1 MIESKILEGYS
12 RYEVFKDGRVFN
24 KQTEQFLNGSIN
36 PAGYFLYRL
45 TSDFGVALTWGRHR
59 LLATL
64 FIPKDCVNVDL
75 VVNHKNGIKGDDR
88 IENLEWC
95 TQKENSEH
103 AGAMGLSPKC
113 TPVFARNVKSGEVLS
128 FPSMIECARFMD
140 IHKDSMQYRL
150 RVGPQIIFPEGFQYK
165 PQCDLSEW
173 PEGKSK
179 EVMTFN
185 VKTGEQL
192 VFSNLAEMARHHN
205 FSPASAT
212 AWIRLPYLP
221 VLPGYI
227 QMKMTTDSTPWRDSI
242 YPEVELSWHNKT
254 VPVFVTHQQSGV
266 KRIFSSAKECADAM
280 GLKTSTLSERL
291 KLEKG
296 KVFRDGYSYEC
307 LSE

>member
-1 MIESKILEGYS
+1 MFDSKILEGYS
-12 RYEVFKDGRVFN
+12 RYRVFKDGRVFN
-24 KQTEQFLNGSIN
+24 TETELFLEGSIN
-36 PAGYFLYRL
+36 PDGYFLYRL
-45 TSDFGVALTWGRHR
+45 TSDVGVAFTWNRHR

-64 FIPKDCVNVDL
+64 FIPKKDSDVEL

-88 IENLEWC
+88 LENLEWC
-95 TQKENSEH
+95 TSKENAEH

-113 TPVFARNVKSGEVLS
+113 LPVLSRNVHTGEVMR
-128 FPSMIECARFMD
+128 FPSMVECARHMG

-150 RVGPQIIFPEGFQYK
+150 RVGPGLIFPEGYQYK
-165 PQCDLSEW
+165 LQSDLREW
-173 PEGKSK
+173 PDGRSK

-192 VFSNLAEMARHHN
+192 LFSNLAEMARHHD

-212 AWIRLPYLP
+212 TWIRLPCLP

-227 QMKMTTDSTPWRDSI
+227 QMKMANDPTPWRDVI

-254 VPVFVTHQQSGV
+254 VPVFVTDHKTGA

-307 LSE
+307 WSE